1 MEFIILMPFYNEE
14 KQIPITIET
23 LLHMKELEGYSYS
36 LLMID
41 DGSKDNTWNAICDGA
56 KKYPGKVRGL
66 HFSRNFG
73 KESAICAGLD
83 YADTDAV
90 ILMDGDLQHP
100 PEYIPQMLHLWQ
112 EGYDV
117 VEGVKVSRQKE
128 SLGGKIMAKLF
139 YGLFKKVAGYD
150 LENASDFKLLDKKVI
165 THWRSLQEHNT
176 FFRGLSQWLGFE
188 RISVPFTV
196 AERTT
201 GTSRFTLRK
210 LIRLSLDAITAFSAV
225 PLQIITGIGFL
236 FLLGAL
242 ILAIQTVVK
251 FFIGTSA
258 GGFPTV
264 ILIELTVGAC
274 VMISLGLIGTY
285 ISRIF
290 DEVKNRPRY
299 IISEDTKNISEGR
312 KKRPL

>member
-23 LLHMKELEGYSYS
+23 LLHMKELEGYRYS

-83 YADTDAV
+83 YADADAV

-201 GTSRFTLRK
+201 GTSRFTFRK

>member
-23 LLHMKELEGYSYS
+23 LLHMKEFEGYSYS

>member
-83 YADTDAV
+83 YADADAV